1 MLSMVDGSM
10 VVPAK
15 FIIKDSKEVFNLDY
29 LEWKKDQILRS
40 YIHVILTA
48 QVFAQVVNYKS
59 DRAT

>member
-1 MLSMVDGSM
+1 MLSM

-40 YIHVILTA
+40 YIHAILTA
-48 QVFAQVVNYKS
+48 QVLAQFVNYKS